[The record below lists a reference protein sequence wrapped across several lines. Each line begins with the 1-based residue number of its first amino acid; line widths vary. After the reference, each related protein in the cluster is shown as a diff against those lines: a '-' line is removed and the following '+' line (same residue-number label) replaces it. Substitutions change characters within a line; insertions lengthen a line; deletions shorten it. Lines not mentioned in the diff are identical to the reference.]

1 MTFTFIIPGEPVAKG
16 RPRMTRTGHAYTP
29 SKTRLYEGYI
39 QDLWKKKTVAEL
51 PTGLPLRVC
60 VDAFF
65 SIPKSM
71 SKKARKALDGAPH
84 TKKPDADNVAK
95 AVLDALNG
103 LAFDDDSRICYL
115 KVTKQYALCEPRVEV
130 TIEWEDDA
138 K

>member
-1 MTFTFIIPGEPVAKG
+1 MRETFVIPGEPVAKG

-29 SKTRLYEGYI
+29 SKTRLYEEHI
-39 QDLWKKKTVAEL
+39 RDLWKKKTVAEP

-65 SIPKSM
+65 PIPKSM
-71 SKKARKALDGAPH
+71 SKKNRKALDGAPH

-103 LAFDDDSRICYL
+103 LAFDDDSRICDL
-115 KVTKQYALCEPRVEV
+115 TITKRYALDNPRVEV
-130 TIEWEDDA
+130 TLEWEDS
-138 K
+138 